1 MKQEATKETVGCG
14 IKQLKLD
21 QIYLQKSL
29 SVTCQVKLKE
39 ERMKTQDVMSNVCF
53 FSFVGCSVAEQTRS
67 HLAKHYMLFTHD
79 TNTVVKLRLKESN
92 YS

>member
-1 MKQEATKETVGCG
+1 MRQEATKETVTCG

-53 FSFVGCSVAEQTRS
+53 F
-67 HLAKHYMLFTHD
+67 HL
-79 TNTVVKLRLKESN
+79 
-92 YS
+92 